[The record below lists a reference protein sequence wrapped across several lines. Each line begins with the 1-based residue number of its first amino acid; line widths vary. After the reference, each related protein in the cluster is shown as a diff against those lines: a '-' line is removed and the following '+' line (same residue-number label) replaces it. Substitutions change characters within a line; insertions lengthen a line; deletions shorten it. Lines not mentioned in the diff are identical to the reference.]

1 MGNCFGGK
9 QELLQADRARKGFE
23 RTVRAIA
30 SNLLQMYLL
39 RPENTMR
46 ASLMYS
52 KRTSRLAH
60 ALPVGRAKVTDGAAH
75 TDVNCSLPHELRGRR
90 LVAACI
96 EIEL

>member
-1 MGNCFGGK
+1 VGNCFGGK

-30 SNLLQMYLL
+30 SNLLQVYLL
-39 RPENTMR
+39 RPGNTMC
-46 ASLMYS
+46 ASLVYS
-52 KRTSRLAH
+52 KRPNRLAH
-60 ALPVGRAKVTDGAAH
+60 ALRIGRAKVTDGAPH